1 MMGLSSERRDQL
13 LRDLQ
18 NLGSGQAEAAPAETR
33 GRYLLP
39 VPEHVRA
46 LEPEV
51 ILVVGDRGSGKSELF
66 HAATDPELLSALAR
80 LVPGA
85 RLGAVTREHATWY
98 PAFPLERYGPD
109 ARGWAS
115 LALVA
120 AGDRE
125 EVQAL
130 WFAYLVRTL
139 RDELSPEWQE
149 KLACLLS
156 APGGDG
162 ERCRMEF
169 EAAHPSPLLALDAL
183 DERLEREN
191 RYVFVAYDEL
201 DTLVVADWDALGTL
215 VRELVSFWAQH
226 SRRWR
231 RIRAKLFVRSDL
243 YRRVD
248 MVGADFVKLAA
259 NRAELV
265 WSDKNLYAML
275 AKRIVNRSEAL
286 AEYCRSKLET
296 TDDPVLGNIPVFR
309 SANDAR
315 PLVERLVGP
324 YMGANARKGLSFHWL
339 LDHIR
344 DGNGRAMPRALV
356 RLVELAAGEELRVP
370 QASGMQLLHPVSLRK
385 ALDEVS
391 RQHVQGLTDL
401 FPWQGLKER
410 LERAPTV
417 PWERREV
424 TELLRAGWDGYWG
437 ERGIRPPAS
446 TPRELVDYLIEIGVF
461 RLRRGGAV
469 EKDRID
475 VPDLFLAG
483 FGLKRKGGVRRK

>member
-1 MMGLSSERRDQL
+1 MSLSVERRDRL

-18 NLGSGQAEAAPAETR
+18 NLGSGQAEAAQEDTR

-46 LEPEV
+46 LEPDV
-51 ILVVGDRGSGKSELF
+51 IVVVGDRGSGKSELF
-66 HAATDPELLSALAR
+66 RAATNPDLISALAR

-85 RLGAVTREHATWY
+85 RLGAVTPDRATWY
-98 PAFPLERYGPD
+98 PAYPLERQGPD

-115 LALVA
+115 LAGAA
-120 AGDRE
+120 AGDRG

-139 RDELSPEWQE
+139 GKELSPEWKE
-149 KLACLLS
+149 RLAPLLE

-162 ERCRMEF
+162 ERCRSSF
-169 EAAHPSPLLALDAL
+169 EAAHPAPLLALDAL

-201 DTLVVADWDALGTL
+201 DTLVVADWSALRTL
-215 VRELVSFWAQH
+215 VRELVSFWAGH

-248 MVGADFVKLAA
+248 MVGADFIKLAA
-259 NRAELV
+259 NRAELI

-275 AKRIVNRSEAL
+275 AKRIINRSEAL
-286 AEYCRSKLET
+286 AAYCRPKLEAIE
-296 TDDPVLGNIPVFR
+296 DPVLGCIPVFK

-315 PLVERLVGP
+315 PLVERMVGT

-344 DGNGRAMPRALV
+344 DGNGRATPRALV
-356 RLVELAAGEELRVP
+356 RLVELAAGEELRAP
-370 QASGMQLLHPVSLRK
+370 QATGMQLLHPVSLRR

-401 FPWQGLKER
+401 FPWQGLKAR
-410 LERAPTV
+410 LECAPTV

-424 TELLRAGWDGYWG
+424 TELLRSSWEEEWG
-437 ERGIRPPAS
+437 EGGIRPPAP
-446 TPRELVDYLIEIGVF
+446 TPQELVDYLIEIGIF
-461 RLRRGGAV
+461 RLRRGGTV
-469 EKDRID
+469 DKERID

-483 FGLKRKGGVRRK
+483 LGLKRKGGVRRK